1 MAKPKGSFH
10 EDYAR
15 EEEIVPPSERA
26 FGLTVG
32 GILCLI
38 AGVGVALTGRVSWV
52 SAPLGAIGL
61 ILVVLALVAPRALAL
76 PNRAWLRLGLAL
88 SAIVTPFVLGVVFFL
103 VVTPIGL
110 LLRAAGKRPLALRF
124 EPARESYW
132 QERRIPPGPMRR
144 QF

>member
-1 MAKPKGSFH
+1 MAKRQGAFH

-15 EEEIVPPSERA
+15 EEDIVPPSERA

-38 AGVGVALTGRVSWV
+38 AAVGVALTGRLSWI
-52 SAPLGAIGL
+52 SGPLGGL
-61 ILVVLALVAPRALAL
+61 GLLLVALALAAPRALAL
-76 PNRAWLRLGLAL
+76 PNRAWLRFGLAL
-88 SAIVTPFVLGVVFFL
+88 SAVVTPVVLGLVFFL

-110 LLRAAGKRPLALRF
+110 ALRLAGKRPLALRF
-124 EPARESYW
+124 DPARASYW
-132 QERRIPPGPMRR
+132 EERRTPPGPMRR

>member
-1 MAKPKGSFH
+1 MAKRQGAFH

-32 GILCLI
+32 GVLCLI

-52 SAPLGAIGL
+52 SGPLGAIGL
-61 ILVVLALVAPRALAL
+61 VLVALAFAAPRTLAL

-88 SAIVTPFVLGVVFFL
+88 SAVVTPVVLGVVFFL

-110 LLRAAGKRPLALRF
+110 VLRAAGKRPLALRF
-124 EPARESYW
+124 EPARASYW
-132 QERRIPPGPMRR
+132 EERRIAPGPMRR